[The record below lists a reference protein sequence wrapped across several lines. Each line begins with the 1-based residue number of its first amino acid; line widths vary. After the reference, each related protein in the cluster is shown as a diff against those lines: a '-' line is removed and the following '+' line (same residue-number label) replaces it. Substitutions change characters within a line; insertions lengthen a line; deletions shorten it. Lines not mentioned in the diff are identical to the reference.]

1 MPGLRQLH
9 AGSGGL
15 QRRQPHSEPPKRRM
29 QSSSRGTLGEL
40 ADPVN
45 PTCIPRKKNPG
56 SSESQGG
63 GGLQLLPGA
72 IGSASA
78 SSSAGVRRFC
88 SSHRHG
94 QNSILIA
101 ELGQYVFEMFNSVAA
116 CLLRFISCLPVWL
129 YDLPAVSA
137 GRHFGK
143 SPEKFPVLQPL
154 IHPPQV
160 KQIPAG
166 MPVNH
171 RNVREASNRWDFGP
185 PFNTIQ
191 KRIGLIL
198 LPRSLPT
205 GLSTCS
211 KCQSPPRSALVLP

>member
-9 AGSGGL
+9 AGSDGL
-15 QRRQPHSEPPKRRM
+15 QRWQPHSEPTNRRM

-56 SSESQGG
+56 SSD
-63 GGLQLLPGA
+63 
-72 IGSASA
+72 
-78 SSSAGVRRFC
+78 
-88 SSHRHG
+88 RHG
-94 QNSILIA
+94 QNSILNA
-101 ELGQYVFEMFNSVAA
+101 ELGQYVFGMFNSVAA
-116 CLLRFISCLPVWL
+116 CLLRFISALPVWL

-185 PFNTIQ
+185 PFNTIH

-211 KCQSPPRSALVLP
+211 KCQSPPRSALVWP